1 MSSFRRFSGGGRW
14 MGKDLNVI
22 GSWVDGVDDPGS
34 FTGGGE
40 STLSKFHY
48 RRIHPLINR
57 TGTPL
62 IFHLQLPPM
71 WAVKDQRWV
80 RPVW

>member
-1 MSSFRRFSGGGRW
+1 

-34 FTGGGE
+34 FMGGGE

-48 RRIHPLINR
+48 RQICPLINR
-57 TGTPL
+57 TGTP
-62 IFHLQLPPM
+62 
-71 WAVKDQRWV
+71 
-80 RPVW
+80 